1 MIFKECLKLNSMGFA
16 NIFDAKVV
24 NHQAKDN
31 SMTRMAQETKGGGTL
46 IVVVLFETFFDDDV
60 C

>member
-1 MIFKECLKLNSMGFA
+1 MIFKDCLKVNSMVLA

-24 NHQAKDN
+24 NYQAKDN
-31 SMTRMAQETKGGGTL
+31 SMTHMAQDTRGGGTL
-46 IVVVLFETFFDDDV
+46 IVVVLFETFFEDDV